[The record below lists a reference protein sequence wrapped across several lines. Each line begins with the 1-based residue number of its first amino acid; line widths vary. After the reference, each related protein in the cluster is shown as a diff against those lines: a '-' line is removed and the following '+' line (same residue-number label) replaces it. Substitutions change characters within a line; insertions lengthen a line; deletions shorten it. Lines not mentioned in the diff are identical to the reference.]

1 MQVTLTVFRQLV
13 PMTIVLLGHVGQVR
27 LRCALQQ
34 GGIGG
39 GPALLGGRVVPER
52 HRQGQQG
59 PVGGDVGAALPV
71 ARRPASKAR
80 VGHDAQ
86 GIGGHR
92 STAVGHPGHARLAGV
107 EEGEAE
113 VRVLRVGVE
122 EDDVGVGRAR
132 IGDGGQ
138 DAVGHEKQGGEGG

>member
-1 MQVTLTVFRQLV
+1 
-13 PMTIVLLGHVGQVR
+13 MTIVLLGEVGEVR

-39 GPALLGGRVVPER
+39 GKARLRAGVIPER
-52 HRQGQQG
+52 HRQGQQR

-71 ARRPASKAR
+71 ARRPAAKAR

-92 STAVGHPGHARLAGV
+92 SAAVAGPGHARLVGV

-122 EDDVGVGRAR
+122 EHDVGVRRAR
-132 IGDGGQ
+132 IGDGGE
-138 DAVGHEKQGGEGG
+138 DAVGREKQGDEGG